1 MRGGSLYIIGRWVC
15 GEDFEIWMMRRK
27 HTLNT
32 LMGGVS
38 MLEINEIKEKVTPV
52 AKTFGIK
59 SVSLFGSYA
68 KGEATE
74 ESDVDIYIE
83 KGKLKSLI
91 QYFSFVSEL
100 ENILKCHVD
109 VVTTGIEDREFLLSI
124 QKEGILLYEE

>member
-1 MRGGSLYIIGRWVC
+1 
-15 GEDFEIWMMRRK
+15 
-27 HTLNT
+27 
-32 LMGGVS
+32 
-38 MLEINEIKEKVTPV
+38 MLEINEIREKVTPV
-52 AKTFGIK
+52 AKSFGIK